1 MDDTAKQ
8 TMGARW
14 LEVTIFVDGEAAEA
28 VSELFARYAE
38 NGVACEQAVEYDAA
52 EEHVT
57 AVGPVKVSAYIAVEQ
72 DLDHIRRK
80 IDEGLYYIGCIVDLP
95 QATYRWVED
104 QDWMQ
109 VFRSYY
115 HPIEVGERLLI
126 LPAWAEYKGERIAVR
141 IDPSMAFGTG
151 THPTTQ
157 LSMAML
163 ERFIKGGEAV
173 IDVGCGSGVLCI
185 TAVKLGASKAL
196 GVDVDMPSIQAARDN
211 AERNGVSMHIDIAS
225 GSVAEILAGEF
236 ELRQAPVVVAN
247 ILAPILL
254 RLFDA
259 GMADLVEPGGVLL
272 LAGLLDSQRDQLL
285 ARAEQ
290 AGLTLI
296 EETGINDWVALAL
309 RNHP

>member
-1 MDDTAKQ
+1 MAENFQ
-8 TMGARW
+8 QPQEARW
-14 LEVTIFVDGEAAEA
+14 LEVTIYVDGEAAEA
-28 VSELFARYAE
+28 VCELFARYAE
-38 NGVACEQAVEYDAA
+38 NGVACEQGVEYDAS
-52 EEHVT
+52 EEHAT

-72 DLDHIRRK
+72 DLDHIRHK
-80 IDEGLYYIGCIVDLP
+80 IDEGLYYIGRIVDLP

-115 HPIEVGERLLI
+115 RPIEVGENLLI
-126 LPAWAEYKGERIAVR
+126 LPAWAEYNGDRIAVR

-173 IDVGCGSGVLCI
+173 IDVGCGSGVLSV
-185 TAVKLGASKAL
+185 TAILLGANKAL
-196 GVDVDMPSIQAARDN
+196 GVDVDAPAIQATRDN
-211 AERNGVSMHIDIAS
+211 AERNGVLAQIEVAK
-225 GSVAEILAGEF
+225 GSVAEILAGAYS
-236 ELRQAPVVVAN
+236 LRQAPVVVAN

-272 LAGLLDSQRDQLL
+272 LAGLLDTQRDSLV

-290 AGLTLI
+290 AGLALLD
-296 EETGINDWVALAL
+296 ETSINDWVALAL
-309 RNHP
+309 RKHV